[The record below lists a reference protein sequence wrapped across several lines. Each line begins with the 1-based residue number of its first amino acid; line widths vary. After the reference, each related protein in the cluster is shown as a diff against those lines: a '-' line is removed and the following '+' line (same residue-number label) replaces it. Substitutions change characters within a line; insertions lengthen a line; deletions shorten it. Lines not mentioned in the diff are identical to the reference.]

1 MDNPCP
7 LSPAAFLLPSPS
19 RPCTSSFHTQKATNL
34 KRIPRRLSDM
44 FEPVRSE
51 VDTSKVSS
59 DDDEDIEH
67 VEDLQQVGDPASR
80 C

>member
-7 LSPAAFLLPSPS
+7 LSPAALLLPSPS

-44 FEPVRSE
+44 LEPVRSE

-59 DDDEDIEH
+59 DDNEDIKH